1 MSTGTISG
9 TTSRTID
16 ARGRRRAT
24 AGIAVLVP
32 AWLRI
37 TVIVVILVIIA
48 LPLMYV
54 VFGSV
59 NSDLGVASGQYF
71 PTSFTLGNY
80 VKIWTTVGLAN
91 GMVNSILVAGST
103 AVVATIIATAS
114 AYVLVRFTFLG
125 RMTILRSLL
134 ILQSIPGTLLLLPL
148 FVVFSSLSAYIGVQ
162 VIGTRWAL
170 FVTYLTFA
178 LPFAT
183 WVMVTYLRGLPREL
197 EEAARM
203 DGASNLRIIGQVIVP
218 LSWPGIVVAGIFS
231 FLLGWND
238 VLFASVMTNTNTQTV
253 SIALNLF
260 SASQSGGS
268 LPLYGQ
274 LMAASLICAAPVV
287 ILYLC
292 LQRWLV
298 GGLTAGS
305 VK

>member
-1 MSTGTISG
+1 MSTTTIRAG
-9 TTSRTID
+9 K
-16 ARGRRRAT
+16 RGRAT
-24 AGIAVLVP
+24 ANIAVLVP
-32 AWLRI
+32 VWVRAI
-37 TVIVVILVIIA
+37 VIAVILIVIA
-48 LPLMYV
+48 LPLMFV

-59 NSDLGVASGQYF
+59 NSDLGVASGEYF
-71 PTSFTLGNY
+71 PSSFTLANY
-80 VKIWTTVGLAN
+80 VKIWSTVGLAN
-91 GMVNSILVAGST
+91 GMFNSIVVAGST
-103 AVVATIIATAS
+103 AVVATVIAVTT

-125 RMTILRSLL
+125 RVTILRSLL

-148 FVVFSSLSAYIGVQ
+148 FVVFSSFSTYIGVQ
-162 VIGTRWAL
+162 VIGTRWGL
-170 FVTYLTFA
+170 FITYLTFA

-183 WVMVTYLRGLPREL
+183 WVMVTYLRGLPPEL

-203 DGASNLRIIGQVIVP
+203 DGASNLRIIAQVILP

-231 FLLGWND
+231 FLQGWND
-238 VLFASVMTNTNTQTV
+238 VLFASVMTNTDTQTV

-287 ILYLC
+287 VLYLC

>member
-1 MSTGTISG
+1 V
-9 TTSRTID
+9 TSDSFT
-16 ARGRRRAT
+16 ARDRRRAT

-32 AWLRI
+32 VWLR
-37 TVIVVILVIIA
+37 TVIIVVILVIIA
-48 LPLMYV
+48 LPMMFV

-59 NSDLGVASGQYF
+59 NSDLGVASGEYF
-71 PTSFTLGNY
+71 PSSFTLVNY
-80 VKIWTTVGLAN
+80 AKIWTTVGLAK
-91 GMVNSILVAGST
+91 GMVNSIIVAGST
-103 AVVATIIATAS
+103 AVVATAIATVS

-125 RMTILRSLL
+125 RSTVLRSML
-134 ILQSIPGTLLLLPL
+134 ILQSIPGTLLVLPL
-148 FVVFSSLSAYIGVQ
+148 FVVFSSFTTYIGVQ
-162 VIGTRWAL
+162 VIGTRWGL
-170 FVTYLTFA
+170 FITYLTFA

-203 DGASNLRIIGQVIVP
+203 DGASNVRIVRQVILP

-238 VLFASVMTNTNTQTV
+238 VLFASVMTNSDTQTV
-253 SIALNLF
+253 SIALNIF

>member
-1 MSTGTISG
+1 MTTGTISG
-9 TTSRTID
+9 TTSRAID

-32 AWLRI
+32 VWLRI

>member
-1 MSTGTISG
+1 MSTTTI
-9 TTSRTID
+9 RTGK
-16 ARGRRRAT
+16 RGRAT
-24 AGIAVLVP
+24 ANIAVLVP
-32 AWLRI
+32 VWVRAI
-37 TVIVVILVIIA
+37 VIAVILIVIA
-48 LPLMYV
+48 LPLMFV

-59 NSDLGVASGQYF
+59 NSDLGVASGEYF
-71 PTSFTLGNY
+71 PSSFTLANY
-80 VKIWTTVGLAN
+80 VKIWSTVGLAN
-91 GMVNSILVAGST
+91 GMFNSIVVAGST
-103 AVVATIIATAS
+103 AVVATVIAVAT

-125 RMTILRSLL
+125 RVTILRSLL

-148 FVVFSSLSAYIGVQ
+148 FVVFSSFSTYIGVQ
-162 VIGTRWAL
+162 VIGTRWGL
-170 FVTYLTFA
+170 FITYLTFA

-183 WVMVTYLRGLPREL
+183 WVMVTYLRGLPPEL

-203 DGASNLRIIGQVIVP
+203 DGASNLRIIAQVILP

-231 FLLGWND
+231 FLQGWND
-238 VLFASVMTNTNTQTV
+238 VLFASVMTNTDTQTV

-287 ILYLC
+287 VLYLC

>member
-1 MSTGTISG
+1 MAFS
-9 TTSRTID
+9 
-16 ARGRRRAT
+16 AKAAPERRRAT

-32 AWLRI
+32 VWLR
-37 TVIVVILVIIA
+37 TVIIVVILVIIA
-48 LPLMYV
+48 LPMMFV

-59 NSDLGVASGQYF
+59 NSDLGVASGEYF
-71 PTSFTLGNY
+71 PSSFTLVNY
-80 VKIWTTVGLAN
+80 AKIWTTVGLAN
-91 GMVNSILVAGST
+91 GMVNSLIVAGST
-103 AVVATIIATAS
+103 AVVATAIATVS

-125 RMTILRSLL
+125 RGTVLRSLL
-134 ILQSIPGTLLLLPL
+134 ILQSIPGTLLVLPL
-148 FVVFSSLSAYIGVQ
+148 FVVFSSFTTYVGIQ
-162 VIGTRWAL
+162 VIGTRWGL
-170 FVTYLTFA
+170 FITYLTFA

-203 DGASNLRIIGQVIVP
+203 DGASNVRIVRQVILP

-238 VLFASVMTNTNTQTV
+238 VLFASVMTNSDTQTV

-260 SASQSGGS
+260 SASQAGGS